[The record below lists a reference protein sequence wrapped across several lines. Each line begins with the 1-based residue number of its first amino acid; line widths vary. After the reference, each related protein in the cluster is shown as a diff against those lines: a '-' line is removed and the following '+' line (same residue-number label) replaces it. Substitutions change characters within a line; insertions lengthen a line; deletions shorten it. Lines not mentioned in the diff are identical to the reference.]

1 MTKAKAKA
9 KAVESINK
17 FGPQRDSKGHYWFE
31 YVGKNVQANAEQIS
45 KNIRKNAEQ
54 IGKNVSANANSV
66 GDRMKVYLNRNI
78 SK

>member
-1 MTKAKAKA
+1 MTKA

-54 IGKNVSANANSV
+54 ISANIQANAQSV
-66 GDRMKVYLNRNI
+66 GDNMKAYLNR
-78 SK
+78 KLK

>member
-1 MTKAKAKA
+1 MTKA

-17 FGPQRDSKGHYWFE
+17 FGPQKDSKGHYWFE

-54 IGKNVSANANSV
+54 ISANIQANAQSV
-66 GDRMKVYLNRNI
+66 GNNMKAYLNR
-78 SK
+78 KLK

>member
-1 MTKAKAKA
+1 MTKA

-17 FGPQRDSKGHYWFE
+17 FGPQKDSKGHYWFE

-54 IGKNVSANANSV
+54 ISANIQANAQSV
-66 GDRMKVYLNRNI
+66 GDNMKAYLNR
-78 SK
+78 KLK

>member
-1 MTKAKAKA
+1 MTKA

-54 IGKNVSANANSV
+54 ISANIQANAQSV
-66 GDRMKVYLNRNI
+66 GNNMKAYLNR
-78 SK
+78 KLK